1 MADLGVVAMNLFGLD
16 VLSRVVHI
24 ATAITLV
31 GGSIFMAIA
40 MIPSLEVIPND
51 QRAAFVSA
59 VRDRWKRY
67 VHGGIGLF
75 LLSGFY
81 NYFRAIPKHQGD
93 GLYHALLGTKMLL
106 AFVIFFLASVMV
118 GRSAK
123 FESWRQNPS
132 KVLRVM
138 IILAV
143 LIVAMSGFLKIRG
156 WQ

>member
-1 MADLGVVAMNLFGLD
+1 MADIGVVAMNLFGLD

-40 MIPSLEVIPND
+40 MIPSLEMIPNE

>member
-40 MIPSLEVIPND
+40 MIPSLEMIPNE

-106 AFVIFFLASVMV
+106 AFVVFFLASVMV

>member
-106 AFVIFFLASVMV
+106 AFVVFFLASVMV

>member
-143 LIVAMSGFLKIRG
+143 LIVAISGFLKIRG

>member
-40 MIPSLEVIPND
+40 MIPSLEVIPNE

>member
-40 MIPSLEVIPND
+40 MIPSLEVIPNE

-132 KVLRVM
+132 MVLRVM

>member
-16 VLSRVVHI
+16 VLSRVVHV

-40 MIPSLEVIPND
+40 MIPSLEVIPNE

>member
-40 MIPSLEVIPND
+40 MIPSLEMIPNE